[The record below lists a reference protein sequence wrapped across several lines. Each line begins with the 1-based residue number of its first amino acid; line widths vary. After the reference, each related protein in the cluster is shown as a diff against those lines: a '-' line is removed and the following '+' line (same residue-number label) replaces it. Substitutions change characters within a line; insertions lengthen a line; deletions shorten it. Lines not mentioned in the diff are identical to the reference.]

1 MYIPTVLNDVPQNVG
16 FSLDAMAFVVGLIT
30 ILVIPVRTGS
40 DVVVSIA
47 VVVTL
52 VLTVSI
58 VKKYAP

>member
-1 MYIPTVLNDVPQNVG
+1 MSTVLNDVPQNVG

-40 DVVVSIA
+40 EVVVSIA
-47 VVVTL
+47 GVVTL